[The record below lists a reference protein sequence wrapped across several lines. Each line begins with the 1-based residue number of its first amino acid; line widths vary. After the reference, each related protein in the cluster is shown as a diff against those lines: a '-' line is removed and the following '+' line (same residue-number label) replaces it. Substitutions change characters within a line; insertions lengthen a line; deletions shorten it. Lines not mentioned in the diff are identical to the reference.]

1 MKKIQ
6 KLILILIIASSL
18 LGACDDKLL
27 DLSPVSDINAENF
40 YSNKEDMVNAV
51 NAAYAGL
58 RLNGLFN
65 QGLYYLT
72 EMRSDNTFA
81 SWVPGNSFDTE
92 SIYYFTVTS
101 SNRFVNSVWNDS
113 YEAILRCNVVL
124 DRIDA
129 VEMDQTFMEQLKGE
143 VRFLRALEYFYLV
156 ELFGDVPLVLKELT
170 VQEAYELARTP
181 VQEVY
186 NQIIEDLKF
195 AENVLPP
202 SYPDSDLGRATNGAA
217 KGILG
222 KVYLKLRNY
231 ADAKSKLEE
240 VINYNQYALLPDYA
254 QLWDLDHENSS
265 ESLFEV
271 QYKKGGTG
279 TGSPFA
285 NAFAPRGSG
294 QTIVPVGGTGSVNSP
309 TVDMANAYEPGDLRK
324 DISMEPGFYDENGE
338 FVPYMYPKKYLD
350 VPFVSGDADN
360 NWPVL
365 RYADVLLM
373 YAEVLNELGFVAD
386 GKAFE
391 LLNQIRE
398 RAGLEAKTSAHVNA
412 DLRIT
417 NQQEFRLA
425 MEQERRVELA
435 FENHRWFDLLRTGRA
450 LEVINSKRDILNIPN
465 EVPEYQLLYP
475 IPLQVIDNNPTV
487 IQQNPGY

>member
-1 MKKIQ
+1 MKMKKI
-6 KLILILIIASSL
+6 ILILVITSSL
-18 LGACDDKLL
+18 FGSCDDKLL
-27 DLSPVSDINAENF
+27 ELAPVSDINSENF
-40 YSNKEDMVNAV
+40 YSNQQDMVNAV

-58 RLNGLFN
+58 RLTGLFN
-65 QGLYYLT
+65 QGLYYLS

-92 SIYYFTVTS
+92 SIYYFTVIP
-101 SNRFVNSVWNDS
+101 SNGFVNSLWNDA
-113 YEAILRCNVVL
+113 YAAILRCNVVL
-124 DRIDA
+124 DRID
-129 VEMDQTFMEQLKGE
+129 VVDMDQTFKEQLKGE

-156 ELFGDVPLVLKELT
+156 QLFGDVPLVVKEIS
-170 VQEAYELARTP
+170 VQEAYELGRTP
-181 VQEVY
+181 AQEVY

-195 AENVLPP
+195 AEGVLPP
-202 SYPDSDLGRATNGAA
+202 SYADSDIGRVTSGAA
-217 KGILG
+217 KGILA
-222 KVYLKLRNY
+222 KVYLTLKNY
-231 ADAKSKLEE
+231 AEAKTKLEE
-240 VINYNQYALLPDYA
+240 VIDSKRYQLLPDYA
-254 QLWDLDHENSS
+254 QLWDLKHENSS
-265 ESLFEV
+265 ESLFEI

-294 QTIVPVGGTGSVNSP
+294 QVVVPVGGTGSVNSP
-309 TVDMANAYEPGDLRK
+309 TVDMANAYETEDLRK
-324 DISMEPGFYDENGE
+324 DISMESGFVNKDGE
-338 FVPYMYPKKYLD
+338 FFPYMYPKKYLD
-350 VPFVSGDADN
+350 VPFIDGDADN

-373 YAEVLNELGFVAD
+373 YAEVLNEITFEPD
-386 GKAFE
+386 GRAFD

-398 RAGLEAKTSAHVNA
+398 RAGLEFKTSTHEDAG
-412 DLRIT
+412 LRIT

-450 LEVINSKRDILNIPN
+450 LEVMNAKREILNIPS

-475 IPLQVIDNNPTV
+475 IPLQVIDNNPSV
-487 IQQNPGY
+487 IHQNLGY

>member
-1 MKKIQ
+1 MNMKKI
-6 KLILILIIASSL
+6 ILILIIAGSL
-18 LGACDDKLL
+18 LGSCDDKLL
-27 DLSPVSDINAENF
+27 ELAPVSDINAENF
-40 YSNKEDMVNAV
+40 YSNERDMINAV

-65 QGLYYLT
+65 QGLYYVS

-92 SIYYFTVTS
+92 SIYYFTVIS
-101 SNRFVNSVWNDS
+101 SNAYINTIWNDT

-129 VEMDQTFMEQLKGE
+129 VEMDQTFKEQLKGE
-143 VRFLRALEYFYLV
+143 VRFLRALEYFYLAQI
-156 ELFGDVPLVLKELT
+156 FGDVPLVLKELS
-170 VQEAYELARTP
+170 VQESYELGRTP

-186 NQIIEDLKF
+186 DQIIEDLKF
-195 AENVLPP
+195 AEEILPR
-202 SYPDSDLGRATNGAA
+202 SYADSDIGRATNGAA
-217 KGILG
+217 KGILA
-222 KVYLKLRNY
+222 KLYLTLKNY
-231 ADAKSKLEE
+231 TEAKTKLEE
-240 VINYNQYALLPDYA
+240 IIDSERYQLLPDYA
-254 QLWDLDHENSS
+254 HLWDLKHENSI

-324 DISMEPGFYDENGE
+324 NISMESGFVNESGE
-338 FVPYMYPKKYLD
+338 FIPYMYPKKYLD

-373 YAEVLNELGFVAD
+373 YAEVLNELGFQAD
-386 GKAFE
+386 GEAYD
-391 LLNQIRE
+391 LLNQIRQ
-398 RAGLEAKTSAHVNA
+398 RAGLAAKTSTHVDP

-425 MEQERRVELA
+425 IEQERRVELA
-435 FENHRWFDLLRTGRA
+435 FENHRWFDLVRTGRA
-450 LEVINSKRDILNIPN
+450 LEVMNSKREILNIPS
-465 EVPEYQLLYP
+465 EIQEYQLLFP
-475 IPLQVIDNNPTV
+475 IPLQVIDNNPSV
-487 IQQNPGY
+487 IHQNLGY